1 MSDYRPV
8 VLVHGLLS
16 SRVNSDGLM
25 ARLAPQIREWLPGV
39 YVKEA
44 ELGTNRLDGV
54 ITQSLLAT
62 VVPNSLRSA
71 QHRLA
76 QASSLFVSLDDQVRE
91 LCDVLSRDSR
101 LSRGF
106 NLVAHS
112 QGALVARGFVER
124 CGTPPVHSFVSL
136 AGPHAGQFGLPFYA
150 PPERDSLRA
159 AGLAVAA
166 HLASRRFY
174 SPALQPRLSFAQ
186 YWRDPFNASAYE
198 GAAFLADL
206 NNEGPGG
213 PNPAYRRRI
222 AALNSLVLVGFEHD
236 EVVVPRE
243 SSVFGFYAP
252 NSSEAIRPLRRS
264 PLYTRDLLGLAELD
278 ARGALHEAWADC
290 NHSGPP
296 EIFLRNHVLPFLNNT
311 LPPPPG
317 DGAARRVR
325 RILARGLDGILQAR
339 FDI

>member
-1 MSDYRPV
+1 MM
-8 VLVHGLLS
+8 G
-16 SRVNSDGLM
+16 
-25 ARLAPQIREWLPGV
+25 
-39 YVKEA
+39 
-44 ELGTNRLDGV
+44 
-54 ITQSLLAT
+54 
-62 VVPNSLRSA
+62 
-71 QHRLA
+71 
-76 QASSLFVSLDDQVRE
+76 
-91 LCDVLSRDSR
+91 
-101 LSRGF
+101 
-106 NLVAHS
+106 
-112 QGALVARGFVER
+112 
-124 CGTPPVHSFVSL
+124 
-136 AGPHAGQFGLPFYA
+136 
-150 PPERDSLRA
+150 
-159 AGLAVAA
+159 
-166 HLASRRFY
+166 
-174 SPALQPRLSFAQ
+174 RLSFAQ

-222 AALNSLVLVGFEHD
+222 AALNSLVLVGFERD

-290 NHSGPP
+290 NHTGPS